1 MSFDIPLADQM
12 RIAVNYVKFK
22 TKQTR
27 LRSDEKVI
35 AQTTFGKVKGVKWRS
50 VYGHCEYFSFEGI
63 PFAKPPVG
71 ELRFKAPVEPEPW
84 SGIKRCTHVRSK
96 PCQYNIIMKQCQGQE
111 DCLYLNVYTKQLNP
125 SRPMPVM
132 VWIYG
137 GGFQMGEASRDL
149 YSPDYLMM
157 ENIVL
162 VTIAYR
168 LGPLGFLCLDDE
180 KCEIPGNAGL
190 KDQVLALRWVKNNC
204 HFFGGDSTNITI
216 FGESA
221 GGASAHYLMLSEQT
235 KDLFHKVVVMSGS
248 AMAPW
253 ANIPRLDWAYR
264 LAKATGYKGENTD
277 KSVLAHLQRVKPRN
291 MLKVC
296 DNLLTMEERLQKRLN
311 FSFGPCVEP
320 YTTEQCVIAA
330 EPLELLR
337 NNWGNK
343 IPLLIGGNSFEGLLM
358 FPEARKYPELLNQLG
373 DGECL
378 PPLDAN
384 LSDEK
389 RLEYGRMLKQVYF
402 GDKQPSWETILQY
415 SDLFSYK
422 YFWHGIHR
430 TLLARRQYATAPTY
444 LYRFD
449 FDSKHF
455 NFMRI
460 ITCGRKVRGTCH
472 ADDLSYL
479 FYNAGAKK
487 LKCRTAEYT
496 TIRRMTAILAKF
508 AECGDPNIPLTETVV
523 NWTTTTT
530 TTSNGN
536 DTRSGSDSG
545 SGSPTS
551 AGGLSSESDSSQHET
566 PLANADDSATQCAH
580 DDGGSTNVLQLQQ
593 QTNNFEL
600 EPSNFTHW
608 PPIPLAS
615 NEPEAGSGHDDVEGS
630 DATAPIFKCLNI
642 SDELEVIDLPEGE
655 KLKLWDS
662 MYEDKSLLY

>member
-1 MSFDIPLADQM
+1 MSFDIALADQM

-50 VYGHCEYFSFEGI
+50 VYGRSEYISFEGI

-96 PCQYNIIMKQCQGQE
+96 PCQYNIILKQYQGQE

-125 SRPMPVM
+125 TKPMPVM

-157 ENIVL
+157 ENVVL
-162 VTIAYR
+162 VTISYR
-168 LGPLGFLCLDDE
+168 LGPLGFLCLNDE
-180 KCEIPGNAGL
+180 TCDVPGNAGL
-190 KDQVLALRWVKNNC
+190 KDQVLALKWVKNNC
-204 HFFGGDSTNITI
+204 HFFGGDPNNITL

-221 GGASAHYLMLSEQT
+221 GGASAHYLMLTEQT
-235 KDLFHKVVVMSGS
+235 KGLFHKAVVMSGS
-248 AMAPW
+248 VLSPW
-253 ANIPRLDWAYR
+253 ANIPHLDWAYR
-264 LAKATGYKGENTD
+264 LAKATGYNGENND
-277 KSVLAHLQRVKPRN
+277 KSVLAHLRHVKPRT
-291 MLKVC
+291 MLKIC
-296 DNLLTMEERLQKRLN
+296 DKLLTMEERLHKRLN
-311 FSFGPCVEP
+311 FGFGPCVEP
-320 YTTEQCVIAA
+320 YKTHHTVIPT
-330 EPLELLR
+330 EPLEMLR
-337 NNWGNK
+337 NNWGNS

-358 FPEARKYPELLNQLG
+358 FPEVRKYPDLLNNLG

-378 PPLDAN
+378 PPLDAQ
-384 LSDEK
+384 LGPEK
-389 RLEYGRMLKQVYF
+389 RMEYGRMLKQLYF
-402 GDKQPSWETILQY
+402 GDKQPSWDTILQY

-496 TIRRMTAILAKF
+496 TIRRMVAILAKF
-508 AECGDPNIPLTETVV
+508 AECGDPNIPLTETAI
-523 NWTTTTT
+523 NWTTL
-530 TTSNGN
+530 N
-536 DTRSGSDSG
+536 DDVTSDSG
-545 SGSPTS
+545 SSGNGSPTN
-551 AGGLSSESDSSQHET
+551 GVSSESDSSQRHEPHASDVVHT
-566 PLANADDSATQCAH
+566 KAIDEN
-580 DDGGSTNVLQLQQ
+580 DGTRCVNNGDTANVLEIQQQLQPQ
-593 QTNNFEL
+593 HPDLAHTHL
-600 EPSNFTHW
+600 THW
-608 PPIPLAS
+608 PTITES
-615 NEPEAGSGHDDVEGS
+615 CNNS
-630 DATAPIFKCLNI
+630 DGDNSVTFKCLNI

-655 KLKLWDS
+655 KLKIWDS
-662 MYEDKSLLY
+662 MYEDRSLLY